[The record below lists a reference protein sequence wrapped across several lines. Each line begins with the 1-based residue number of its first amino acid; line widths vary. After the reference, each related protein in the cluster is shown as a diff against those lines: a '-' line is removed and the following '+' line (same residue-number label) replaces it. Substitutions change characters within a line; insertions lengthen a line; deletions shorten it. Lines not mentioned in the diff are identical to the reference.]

1 MAWFRSV
8 AMDVLS
14 AEILIGNMALALNG
28 LRVNEYG
35 CDDPSFKRLLGIVFI
50 MCVVWLW
57 HFFRVVIGILA
68 GFVHFG
74 CVCLGVGFF
83 G

>member
-28 LRVNEYG
+28 LGVNEG
-35 CDDPSFKRLLGIVFI
+35 GGDDPFFEGCSELSSL
-50 MCVVWLW
+50 CV
-57 HFFRVVIGILA
+57 
-68 GFVHFG
+68 
-74 CVCLGVGFF
+74 
-83 G
+83 